1 MLTTLTFFQPSTR
14 VKRTWRRAS
23 GGAVAR
29 AMRAVDHLAWW
40 IEYQTAPSPSR
51 SRNLRPCRAPSSA
64 ARTRP
69 TYDGEARTPSRSEG
83 R

>member
-1 MLTTLTFFQPSTR
+1 MRAPTLPAVHPGQAHLETTFAGT
-14 VKRTWRRAS
+14 
-23 GGAVAR
+23 VAR

-40 IEYQTAPSPSR
+40 IEYQTAPSR

-64 ARTRP
+64 TRTRP